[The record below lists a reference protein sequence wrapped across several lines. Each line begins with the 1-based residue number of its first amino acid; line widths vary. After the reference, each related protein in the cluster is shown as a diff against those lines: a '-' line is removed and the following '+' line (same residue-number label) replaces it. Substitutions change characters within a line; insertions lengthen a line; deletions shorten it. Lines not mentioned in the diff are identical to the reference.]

1 MQNDIIKED
10 PDSYGECHSSS
21 NDRVVAIQ
29 HEELPEP
36 FAFVSV
42 KEEIVSVGLCHEI
55 LYEKSSTLYLLLCHV
70 VQIFSVKTNVCAV
83 PLSNI
88 CVFARGVKI
97 YLAERLHSD
106 LVFTNM
112 SVIRLT
118 LMHQDIVLRDNSL

>member
-10 PDSYGECHSSS
+10 PDSNGECQSSS
-21 NDRVVAIQ
+21 NDRVVAVQ

-42 KEEIVSVGLCHEI
+42 KEEVVSVGLYYKI
-55 LYEKSSTLYLLLCHV
+55 LYEKSSTLYLLLCHA
-70 VQIFSVKTNVCAV
+70 VQIYSVKTNVCAV

-88 CVFARGVKI
+88 CVFARGVII
-97 YLAERLHSD
+97 YLAERPHSD

-112 SVIRLT
+112 SVTRLT
-118 LMHQDIVLRDNSL
+118 